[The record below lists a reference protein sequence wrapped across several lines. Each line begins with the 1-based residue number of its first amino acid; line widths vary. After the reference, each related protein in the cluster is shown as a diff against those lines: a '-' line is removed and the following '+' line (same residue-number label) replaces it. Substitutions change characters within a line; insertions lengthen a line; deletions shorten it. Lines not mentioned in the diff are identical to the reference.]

1 MQMSLPLYSVLGPS
15 TILFL
20 HCKLLPAGGLGKDK
34 TGEPLLA
41 EHPLCGRHCLASFLP
56 VCNDCS
62 RALFPDEKTEACRGP
77 GCHMTKLGSEDAE
90 EGLSSDLSR
99 Q

>member
-1 MQMSLPLYSVLGPS
+1 MAGTVWH
-15 TILFL
+15 LF
-20 HCKLLPAGGLGKDK
+20 
-34 TGEPLLA
+34 
-41 EHPLCGRHCLASFLP
+41 FLP
-56 VCNDCS
+56 VCDDCS
-62 RALFPDEKTEACRGP
+62 HALFPDEKTEACRGP